1 MAKIIK
7 LAGKSAERFGYKRAT
22 PKERPKE
29 APPGQLSLFAGRPRI
44 LQMPTSLSRFE
55 AALLAHENGDPSAAA
70 RYRDAIEHDDCAAD
84 AWCNLGII
92 ESQAGNHK
100 IALKCFSNSL
110 QNDSGLFEAH
120 YNLGNLHLELGNV
133 DSAKLH
139 YEVARSIDPAYPNLY
154 FNLALVLALSDD
166 IEGAIQA
173 LKQYLEM
180 ASTDDTTKVNE
191 LLRQL
196 VETKT
201 GGQR

>member
-1 MAKIIK
+1 MARIIK

-22 PKERPKE
+22 PKGRPKE
-29 APPGQLSLFAGRPRI
+29 SPPGQLSLFTGRPRI
-44 LQMPTSLSRFE
+44 LQMPTTLSRFE

-70 RYRDAIEHDDCAAD
+70 RYRDAIEHDDCSAD

-100 IALKCFSNSL
+100 LALECFSNSL
-110 QNDSGLFEAH
+110 QEDSGLFETH
-120 YNLGNLHLELGNV
+120 YNLGNLHLEMGNI

-139 YEVARSIDPAYPNLY
+139 YEVARSIDHNYPNLY

-166 IEGAIQA
+166 IEGAIET
-173 LKQYLEM
+173 LRQYLEVG
-180 ASTDDTTKVNE
+180 STGDNQKVNE

-201 GGQR
+201 QK